1 MVLESSFRFFIIGR
15 MTVANIVPGIMATNR
30 IQIII
35 GMFRTTSLWLQS
47 TSYHIKL
54 CIAKFFININR
65 KSDEKQQTQ
74 YQALF
79 ELASSRTPSAP

>member
-1 MVLESSFRFFIIGR
+1 

-35 GMFRTTSLWLQS
+35 GIFRNTSLWLQS
-47 TSYHIKL
+47 TSRYIKL

-65 KSDEKQQTQ
+65 
-74 YQALF
+74 
-79 ELASSRTPSAP
+79 